1 MALFGP
7 KAKPVVGL
15 DIGSSA
21 AKAVELKKTKSGYE
35 LQTID
40 LEPLSPEAV
49 ADGAITDSLAVS
61 SAIEALFTRN
71 KIKTTNV
78 AISVSGPPVITK
90 RITMGLME
98 ADELYDQIRHDAG
111 QYIPFDLAD
120 VNLDYQVLGQTPMG
134 DQQEVLLV
142 GVKKAKIADYQ
153 RTLSLVPGRKLG
165 LAVVDVDAFALQN
178 AFEANYDP
186 PPDATIA
193 LLNIGASVTN
203 INIVRGGVP
212 LFIRDVAVGGN
223 QYTDALQKDFELS
236 WEQAEEAKRG
246 QSVPGVNQEQLASA
260 LRGISETL
268 LLLEIQKTFD
278 FFRATAGAEPI
289 SQIYV
294 AGGAARTPG
303 LLDLL
308 REEFQ
313 MTIEELNPFQRI
325 NYNPSR
331 FSDDYIRER
340 APRLA
345 VSVGLALR
353 SFDEA

>member
-1 MALFGP
+1 MALFGS
-7 KAKPVVGL
+7 KSKPVVGL

-21 AKAVELKKTKSGYE
+21 VKAVELKKTKTGHE
-35 LQTID
+35 LTSVD
-40 LEPLSPEAV
+40 LEALSPEAV

-61 SAIEALFTRN
+61 SAIEALLTRN
-71 KIKTTNV
+71 KIKTPNV

-90 RITMGLME
+90 RISMGLME
-98 ADELYDQIRHDAG
+98 ADELYDQIHHDAG

-120 VNLDYQVLGQTPMG
+120 VSLDYQVLGTTPMG
-134 DQQEVLLV
+134 DAQEVLLV
-142 GVKKAKIADYQ
+142 AVKKAKIADYQ

-165 LAVVDVDAFALQN
+165 LAVVDVDAFAIQN

-186 PPDATIA
+186 SPDATIA

-223 QYTDALQKDFELS
+223 QYTDALQKDFELT

-246 QSVPGVNQEQLASA
+246 QTVPGVNTEQMMAA
-260 LRGISETL
+260 LRGTSETL

-294 AGGAARTPG
+294 AGGAGRTPG

-313 MTIEELNPFQRI
+313 MQVEELNAFNRVG
-325 NYNPSR
+325 YNPGK
-331 FSDDYIRER
+331 FSDDFIRER

>member
-1 MALFGP
+1 
-7 KAKPVVGL
+7 
-15 DIGSSA
+15 
-21 AKAVELKKTKSGYE
+21 
-35 LQTID
+35 
-40 LEPLSPEAV
+40 
-49 ADGAITDSLAVS
+49 
-61 SAIEALFTRN
+61 
-71 KIKTTNV
+71 

-98 ADELYDQIRHDAG
+98 ADELYDQIHHDAG

-120 VNLDYQVLGQTPMG
+120 VSLDYQVLGTTPMG

-142 GVKKAKIADYQ
+142 AVKKAKIADYQ

-165 LAVVDVDAFALQN
+165 LAVVDVDAFAIQN

-186 PPDATIA
+186 SPDATLA

-223 QYTDALQKDFELS
+223 QYTDALQKDFELT

-246 QSVPGVNQEQLASA
+246 QPVPGVNTEQMMAA
-260 LRGISETL
+260 LRGTSETL

-294 AGGAARTPG
+294 AGGAVRTPG

-313 MTIEELNPFQRI
+313 MQVEELNPFNRI
-325 NYNPSR
+325 NYNPGK
-331 FSDDYIRER
+331 FSDDFIRER